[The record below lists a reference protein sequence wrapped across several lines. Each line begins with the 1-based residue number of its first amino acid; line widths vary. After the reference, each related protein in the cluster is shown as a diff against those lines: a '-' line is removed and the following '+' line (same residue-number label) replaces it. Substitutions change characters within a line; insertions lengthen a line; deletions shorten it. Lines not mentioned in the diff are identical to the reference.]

1 MWFNLSCVLS
11 KVGRRDEAVA
21 ALRTAVRGDEKYA
34 DEAKADDYMEALF
47 GDPEFEAICA
57 LDPSALRTAEER
69 DPAWVKGLIARAR
82 DEQQAGDLQ
91 RGLATATRAAGLAE
105 ALGDRAVLV
114 EALAVLGRMQAFAG
128 SIDDALA
135 TSARAIDLAGDEA
148 VPPDVRAVA
157 YAQRGICMQ
166 AVGSLDEAE
175 AAYERA
181 FEERRAA
188 FGEKHPSLV
197 KSLVSI
203 VGVALARERPA
214 TEVEALITRGVDIA
228 QAYLER
234 DVPAD
239 HVWAETIDDLVSLL
253 FRRSLLRASD
263 PSADAVAPL
272 ALALDRL
279 EQQRRVGFAPMAT
292 VVDQL
297 REQAE
302 ALAANARSPEVA
314 RAALEVQHRAEAMLV
329 PGPPEERPTRLYFR
343 RLRRWIDELR
353 RQGVDEARIAGVL
366 SDAVR
371 GTLPDELRQ
380 IPLLAELRNLIAEAS
395 ARESTVLVTSA
406 MALSMAGLPGEL
418 DESLRQLEELVAPI
432 LAAG

>member
-1 MWFNLSCVLS
+1 
-11 KVGRRDEAVA
+11 
-21 ALRTAVRGDEKYA
+21 
-34 DEAKADDYMEALF
+34 
-47 GDPEFEAICA
+47 
-57 LDPSALRTAEER
+57 
-69 DPAWVKGLIARAR
+69 
-82 DEQQAGDLQ
+82 
-91 RGLATATRAAGLAE
+91 
-105 ALGDRAVLV
+105 
-114 EALAVLGRMQAFAG
+114 
-128 SIDDALA
+128 
-135 TSARAIDLAGDEA
+135 
-148 VPPDVRAVA
+148 
-157 YAQRGICMQ
+157 MQ